1 MVFSETVFCGSTK
14 EGSTHMIKKTFIAAA
29 VTAAALGTG
38 GAALATTQDSHAALS
53 LAAPSTSSS
62 TSPLAAT
69 TPVTPTTKAH
79 TPTAKNKG
87 KHKGKQGARNA
98 KRHARLGNALHG
110 TWVTKK
116 GKTGAVV
123 THDAIR
129 GTASAVSATS
139 ITVTAADKVS
149 QTYVV
154 TSKTR
159 VRVFDAATHKPV
171 KSSISAVK
179 SGQKVMVAGT
189 GTTTLTA
196 TGVVVGKHK

>member
-14 EGSTHMIKKTFIAAA
+14 EGCFTHMIKKTFIAAA

-38 GAALATTQDSHAALS
+38 GAALATTHDSQAALS

-62 TSPLAAT
+62 PGTAAT
-69 TPVTPTTKAH
+69 TTPATSTPKAH
-79 TPTAKNKG
+79 TPKAKSKA
-87 KHKGKQGARNA
+87 KHSGKQGGKNA

-110 TWVTKK
+110 IWVTKN

-159 VRVFDAATHKPV
+159 VRVFDATTHRPV

-196 TGVVVGKHK
+196 TGVVSR